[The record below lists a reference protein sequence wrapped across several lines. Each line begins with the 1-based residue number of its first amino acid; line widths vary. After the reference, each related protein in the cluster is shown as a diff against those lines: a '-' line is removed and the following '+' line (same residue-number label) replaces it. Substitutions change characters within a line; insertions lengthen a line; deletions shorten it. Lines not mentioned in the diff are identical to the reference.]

1 MSILQEAARGFSELK
16 LTHEVVVRY
25 QDPRSQRRRHSF
37 LNLLSVFSVDKLS
50 KIYSS
55 YSHCFMG
62 RAAMSGIKMYGG
74 TNRLTKSRG
83 KKSAN
88 VHHFH
93 IRGRRI
99 RYASLEDKKRKIQSW
114 NYFRFYRR
122 YRYYLQH
129 L

>member
-1 MSILQEAARGFSELK
+1 
-16 LTHEVVVRY
+16 
-25 QDPRSQRRRHSF
+25 
-37 LNLLSVFSVDKLS
+37 
-50 KIYSS
+50 
-55 YSHCFMG
+55 MG

-122 YRYYLQH
+122 YRYYLQ
-129 L
+129 